1 MSDLTHLF
9 IPSQPRARRSSSIF
23 TSSMHRK
30 MVVNCSTW
38 DDGMAPKKMVG
49 LSLGVGFN
57 VDSTFTVS
65 YALVLGGVVVD
76 MYIYITPYSY
86 RGCIPVYGGYNHLL
100 CPFIT
105 STATPATRQ
114 RLCHVCCLE
123 IFIQREQ
130 VGNWRDVVDAVDASC
145 CAKLFRT
152 WVKICVITPKMGY

>member
-76 MYIYITPYSY
+76 MYIYI
-86 RGCIPVYGGYNHLL
+86 YNS
-100 CPFIT
+100 I
-105 STATPATRQ
+105 
-114 RLCHVCCLE
+114 
-123 IFIQREQ
+123 
-130 VGNWRDVVDAVDASC
+130 
-145 CAKLFRT
+145 
-152 WVKICVITPKMGY
+152 